1 MLRLVRY
8 FLMAVPAALLMLAMC
23 CISCGSAE
31 PDAQIS
37 RADDTLTYGD
47 MIGKDTDEVMEM
59 IENG

>member
-1 MLRLVRY
+1 MLRLVRTV
-8 FLMAVPAALLMLAMC
+8 LLAAPAALLMLMMC

-31 PDAQIS
+31 PEAQIS

-47 MIGKDTDEVMEM
+47 LIGKDTDEVMEM